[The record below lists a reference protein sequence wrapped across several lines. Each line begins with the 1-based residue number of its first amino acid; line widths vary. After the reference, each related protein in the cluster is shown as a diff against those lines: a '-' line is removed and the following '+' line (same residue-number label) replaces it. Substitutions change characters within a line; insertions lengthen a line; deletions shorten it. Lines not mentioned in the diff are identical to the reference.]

1 MALELVYTS
10 AARGLR
16 AGTSGFCTVAMTKGM
31 PPALVPRLEA
41 LGGYRPGP
49 GGEGPEALCFWRVET
64 ATGIAHVL
72 SVVGPAPPDH
82 TARTNKIATYLV
94 LSPEELAPAGP
105 AAMLARAGLLRR
117 SWAGAPAWIDEPVRV
132 PLDGDP
138 APRACAAW
146 QAACGDAGWAG
157 VLASSF
163 LRDQSKPIHVI
174 YRAGLDPLP
183 LVDEAMRLLPDWVRW
198 RATFS
203 TYFLQPVA
211 GTPCAWRFCLEGTAA
226 ADAARQSKGLVIDL
240 TRPLDAAPES
250 RFVRMART
258 GVDEEATAQKARPKA
273 GASSRAA
280 IGTIEL
286 APDSDPLPA
295 ATSAARPI
303 RRPTPTPSVEVVIE
317 PEPTVKPT
325 VVALV
330 AAALTVVILGVI
342 VIVVMNT
349 GGGAAPEKPSSTER
363 PSTPAPAASDA
374 SQEPDAP
381 PPHDTKPQDAGA
393 GIGQMPEDAAIAK
406 PEPESKPE
414 PASNPEPEP
423 EIKPAPKPDPAPA
436 AEPETTPAPMP
447 AAEPAPSSQEG
458 MATPAQQTDESPA
471 PAMVP
476 SVFVAIERAP
486 SAAIALR
493 GRQGALP
500 PGVRSARI
508 VPGLALRVAGIDI
521 PEKPELALAGSA
533 IRATAAIDGGQLQVI
548 GYASGP
554 VPEPLLPALGYA
566 TDAKPAAADALERA
580 LMRCSV
586 DLLDARGT
594 VVARAQFRQRRTD
607 PVTIDGP
614 RRVELAD
621 LTDGSI
627 DVTLVAPGGAAQ
639 PARAVALRRSEKLPV
654 GDFAE
659 LSVNRDVQAGAALIS
674 AARAGGGDSTRVAK
688 AMADLS
694 EASALKSACDSVK
707 SVANGAAPGKDF
719 DAMVSLVHRATIAT
733 ERETLGIPDETV
745 TVTDRGLLR
754 KMVEA
759 VEPRARERVDA
770 LSVELRR
777 LQASAKGAVPPKW
790 RVRITDEDGLLLLD
804 SEIVAPKGAR
814 P

>member
-49 GGEGPEALCFWRVET
+49 GGDGPEALCFWRVET

-117 SWAGAPAWIDEPVRV
+117 SWSGAPAWIDEPVRV

-174 YRAGLDPLP
+174 YRAGLEPLP

-240 TRPLDAAPES
+240 TRPIDAAPES

-258 GVDEEATAQKARPKA
+258 GVDEEAAAQKARPKA
-273 GASSRAA
+273 GASLRAA
-280 IGTIEL
+280 MGTIEL

-295 ATSAARPI
+295 ATSAARPV
-303 RRPTPTPSVEVVIE
+303 RRPMPTPSVEVVIE

-342 VIVVMNT
+342 AIVVMNT
-349 GGGAAPEKPSSTER
+349 GTGTAPEIPAPAATTAPEEPVVPPPPEAGPQDARAGFGHR
-363 PSTPAPAASDA
+363 PAEATIATPAPA
-374 SQEPDAP
+374 P
-381 PPHDTKPQDAGA
+381 K
-393 GIGQMPEDAAIAK
+393 
-406 PEPESKPE
+406 
-414 PASNPEPEP
+414 PEPEP
-423 EIKPAPKPDPAPA
+423 EPEPEQKTEQESTPSPAAASDPDPAPA
-436 AEPETTPAPMP
+436 STP
-447 AAEPAPSSQEG
+447 AAEPARSAQEG
-458 MATPAQQTDESPA
+458 AAPPAQPTAEPSA
-471 PAMVP
+471 PSMVP
-476 SVFVAIERAP
+476 SVFIGIDRAP
-486 SAAIALR
+486 NATIALR
-493 GRQGALP
+493 GRAASLP
-500 PGVRSARI
+500 SGVRSARI
-508 VPGLALRVAGIDI
+508 VPGHALRFAGIDI

-533 IRATAAIDGGQLQVI
+533 IRATAAVEGGRLAVV

-554 VPEPLLPALGYA
+554 VPESLLPVLGFSA
-566 TDAKPAAADALERA
+566 DAKPSAAEALERA

-586 DLLDARGT
+586 DLVDARGS
-594 VVARAQFRQRRTD
+594 VVARAQFRPCRTD
-607 PVTIDGP
+607 PVPLDGAK
-614 RRVELAD
+614 RLTLDD
-621 LTDGSI
+621 LGDGSI

-639 PARAVALRRSEKLPV
+639 APRAVVFRRSEKLAV

-659 LSVNRDVQAGAALIS
+659 LTVNREIQADAALIS
-674 AARAGGGDSTRVAK
+674 AVRAAGGDSERRARVVGE
-688 AMADLS
+688 LT
-694 EASALKSACDSVK
+694 EARALKSACDTVK
-707 SVANGAAPGKDF
+707 AVASGAKPPPEYAT
-719 DAMVSLVHRATIAT
+719 MLSRVHRATIPA
-733 ERETLGIPDETV
+733 EREVLGIPDDSV
-745 TVTDRGLLR
+745 TVTDRGLLQ

-759 VEPRARERVDA
+759 VEPRTKERIDA
-770 LSVELRR
+770 LSAELKS
-777 LQASAKGAVPPKW
+777 LQPSAKGAAPSKW
-790 RVRITDEDGLLLLD
+790 RVRITDEDGILLLD
-804 SEIVAPKGAR
+804 SEIAVPKGAR
-814 P
+814 T